1 MKSLKALFDMNNL
14 WHKPNNL
21 IFASSR
27 NPSKSFSQSWYRHH
41 LKRLCVR
48 VGLNPNL
55 YSGHSG
61 RAGGAT
67 DLLNQNVPYAYIK
80 LLGRWKSD
88 IALIYYRD
96 KAATRRAVSVA
107 FSSIATSTLPAL

>member
-1 MKSLKALFDMNNL
+1 MKSLRTLFNRNNL
-14 WHKPNNL
+14 WHKPDSL

-27 NPSKSFSQSWYRHH
+27 NPSKPFSQSWYRHH
-41 LKRLCVR
+41 LKRLCIR

-67 DLLNQNVPYAYIK
+67 DLFNQNVPYTYIK

-96 KAATRRAVSVA
+96 KAAIRRAVNIA
-107 FSSIATSTLPAL
+107 FSNIASSILFTF